1 MVEDFQVEV
10 NLRDNYMQKLRLKN
24 TYKLI
29 SLIVIAIIILTC
41 MSTLIMH
48 SKTKKITCFEIKGKI
63 KCVKIIKF
71 I

>member
-1 MVEDFQVEV
+1 MVKDFQVV
-10 NLRDNYMQKLRLKN
+10 DNFRDNYMHKLILKN
-24 TYKLI
+24 TYKSI
-29 SLIVIAIIILTC
+29 SLIVIAITILTC